1 MSLLISWV
9 TLTVSLFAASKLL
22 KGFTIK
28 GGVGSH
34 LGVAAL
40 YGLML
45 FAFGWCIH
53 GLLIL
58 LSAGLALLPLLS
70 FVAQLMVGAILLL
83 VTDKMSKRLTIDG
96 FGTAFMAALI
106 GALTSNAAVWAY
118 ENLLGR

>member
-9 TLTVSLFAASKLL
+9 TLTLSLFAASKLL

-70 FVAQLMVGAILLL
+70 FVTQLIVGAILLL
-83 VTDKMSKRLTIDG
+83 ATDKLSKRLTIDG

-118 ENLLGR
+118 ENLAG

>member
-1 MSLLISWV
+1 MSLLISWA
-9 TLTVSLFAASKLL
+9 TLTLSLFAASKLL

-40 YGLML
+40 YGFML

-58 LSAGLALLPLLS
+58 LTLGTAMLPVLAFIARLT
-70 FVAQLMVGAILLL
+70 VGAILLL
-83 VTDKMSKRLTIDG
+83 VTDKMTKRLTING
-96 FGTAFMAALI
+96 FGTAFMAAAI
-106 GALTSNAAVWAY
+106 GAVTSGIAVWAY
-118 ENLLGR
+118 ENFAG